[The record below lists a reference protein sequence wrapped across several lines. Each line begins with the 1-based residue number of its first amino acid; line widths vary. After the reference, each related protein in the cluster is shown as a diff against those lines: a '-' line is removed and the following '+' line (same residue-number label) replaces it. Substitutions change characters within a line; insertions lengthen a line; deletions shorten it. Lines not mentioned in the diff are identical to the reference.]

1 MSESVLYGAA
11 AIGCVA
17 SLYFLTK
24 ITAKRTSHVDLT
36 EDVDS
41 AVVGQPN
48 LYKPKEGGIGK
59 AHPFSECP
67 EYKNCIYL
75 DYNATTPVFPEVTDA
90 MMPFLTTCFGNPSSS
105 HVFSKPC
112 RLALA
117 TARAHI
123 GALVNAKDPGNE
135 IYLTSCGTESDNGA
149 VDIAIHH
156 FMQHKHRYNAARGIS
171 EEVNSIPHI
180 ISCITEHPAVIC
192 YLRVLVTE
200 KRIRMTVLQVDSEG
214 FININDVKNA
224 LCADTALVTI
234 MHSNN
239 EVGTV
244 QNIKEIAQC
253 IKQFTHDSAGQN
265 CLLLH
270 SDGAQ
275 SLGKL
280 LVDVQALEVDMFTI
294 VGHKYGAPKGV
305 AALYIRTGVETVPIL
320 VGGGQER
327 GLRGGIELE
336 PLSVHTFCTLV
347 VRDEFAVSSFS
358 VQPLLI
364 PLRTYCIE

>member
-1 MSESVLYGAA
+1 MVVCATSLFYLVKKQTKKQAETSVLF
-11 AIGCVA
+11 
-17 SLYFLTK
+17 SSEERLYTRLQ
-24 ITAKRTSHVDLT
+24 S
-36 EDVDS
+36 
-41 AVVGQPN
+41 
-48 LYKPKEGGIGK
+48 GIGRP
-59 AHPFSECP
+59 HPFSEQL
-67 EYKNCIYL
+67 EYKSCIYL
-75 DYNATTPVFPEVTDA
+75 DYNATTPVFPEVTDS

-123 GALVNAKDPGNE
+123 GALINAKDPANE

-156 FMQHKHRYNAARGIS
+156 FLQHRRQSNDTKGTADVEI
-171 EEVNSIPHI
+171 VPHI
-180 ISCITEHPAVIC
+180 ITCITEHPAVIC
-192 YLRVLVTE
+192 YLRVLATD
-200 KRIRMTVLQVDSEG
+200 KKIRLTVLKVNTQGFVDT
-214 FININDVKNA
+214 NDVKAA
-224 LCADTALVTI
+224 LCIDTALVTI

-244 QNIKEIAQC
+244 QNIREIAQC
-253 IKQFTHDSAGQN
+253 VKQHNQASHGSSSVLF
-265 CLLLH
+265 H

-305 AALYIRTGVETVPIL
+305 AALYIRTGVNFVPIL

-327 GLRGGIELE
+327 GLRGGMRKAVL
-336 PLSVHTFCTLV
+336 F
-347 VRDEFAVSSFS
+347 VRF
-358 VQPLLI
+358 P
-364 PLRTYCIE
+364 RR